1 MENKLLKGYLF
12 AICSAVIY
20 GLMPLMAKH
29 IYAEGINALTLVFL
43 RNFLALPSLG
53 ILAFWKH
60 KTLKISLKELPKI
73 GLIAFFGCTLTPLL
87 LFSSYN
93 YIPTGTA
100 TVFHFVYP
108 SLVVIISLFMGKKV
122 PLATLFSVLLCFV
135 GICLFYDPAVPF
147 DLQGSTLALASAIT
161 FAIYVSLLS
170 GSKNGAA
177 SGLLLSFYI
186 VVISSILTFILC
198 IATHSLTLPTTFVG
212 WMLCLFFAFMV
223 TTLAVVFFQ
232 QGAFLIGGVK
242 TSILST
248 LEPITGV
255 IAGYFAFAEA
265 ITLPIAIGSF
275 MVIGASILAAIFDR
289 KNQ

>member
-1 MENKLLKGYLF
+1 MENKQLKGYLF

-20 GLMPLMAKH
+20 GLMPLMAKQ
-29 IYAEGINALTLVFL
+29 IYKEGVNALSLVFL

-60 KTLKISLKELPKI
+60 KTLKISPKELPKI
-73 GLIAFFGCTLTPLL
+73 GLIAFFGCTMTPLL

-93 YIPTGTA
+93 YILTGTA

-122 PLATLFSVLLCFV
+122 SFTTLFSVILCFA

-147 DLQGSTLALASAIT
+147 DLQGCALALGSAIT
-161 FAIYVSLLS
+161 FAIYISLLS
-170 GSKNGAA
+170 CCKNGSAT
-177 SGLLLSFYI
+177 GLLLTFYI
-186 VVISSILTFILC
+186 VTISSVLTFILC
-198 IATHSLTLPTTFVG
+198 IATNSLALPTSFMG
-212 WMLCLFFAFMV
+212 WTLCLCFAFMV
-223 TTLAVVFFQ
+223 TTVAVVFFQ

-255 IAGYFAFAEA
+255 IVGYFAFSEA
-265 ITLPIAIGSF
+265 ITLPIAIGSS
-275 MVIGASILAAIFDR
+275 MVIGASILAAIFDH